1 MSNSNVVKN
10 DLEREWTQPGETV
23 RIAMASRIR
32 VVGSRI
38 AGRVQVPHPVPPNAP
53 EAIDLQFA
61 PPLTSDFATGARFTG
76 MDWTEDDS
84 IGWWAEAQDPR
95 QDAVLVAD
103 AMAGCK
109 AESGLALTD
118 RRVAVIFP
126 EHLLVSFR
134 DARRTARKEKGL
146 VGQALSAA
154 NDWAFSANAWNMRDK
169 VVSLWEADAR
179 RVRGWTRLLTGRSF
193 PFVELVRVDFVD
205 GSSLCT
211 LRHKLD
217 YVEGLD

>member
-1 MSNSNVVKN
+1 MQIIRR
-10 DLEREWTQPGETV
+10 DLEREWARSGERV
-23 RIAMASRIR
+23 RIALGPRGR

-38 AGRVQVPHPVPPNAP
+38 AGRVQVPHPIPPDAP
-53 EAIDLQFA
+53 QVVDLEFE
-61 PPLTSDFATGARFTG
+61 PPLTSAFATEGRFNG
-76 MDWTEDDS
+76 MEWIDDDS

-109 AESGLALTD
+109 AESGFALTD
-118 RRVAVIFP
+118 QRVAVIFP

-134 DARRTARKEKGL
+134 EARTSARKERNL

-154 NDWAFSANAWNMRDK
+154 NDWAFTSNKWSLRDK
-169 VVSLWEADAR
+169 VVSLWEADAQ
-179 RVRGWTRLLTGRSF
+179 RVRGWSRLLAGRGF
-193 PFVELVRVDFVD
+193 PFAELIRLDFVD
-205 GSSLCT
+205 GSTLFT

-217 YVEGLD
+217 YVEGVVT